1 MKHDF
6 DTTEHYQNAGIV
18 GGLQKKQKKNMRTK
32 NEHKNAKALNA
43 KILAEC
49 FCSAVQ
55 RFSKMTNTM
64 STIHLIKV
72 GLNRTMLR

>member
-55 RFSKMTNTM
+55 RFSKYDQQDVHN
-64 STIHLIKV
+64 SLDQSWS
-72 GLNRTMLR
+72 